1 MPPERRSERR
11 TRRRV
16 FRLWVGL
23 TVVFALLLALALPF
37 LRGEPFAYLA
47 GVPSGRPRSGTA
59 GAGAGLARLVRLAAP
74 PSRRAA
80 TAVGPPKGLTR
91 EAEAEG

>member
-47 GVPSGRPRSGTA
+47 GVPVVALDLVLLALALGWLVWFVWRPRHRGEPQQPS
-59 GAGAGLARLVRLAAP
+59 ARPR
-74 PSRRAA
+74 
-80 TAVGPPKGLTR
+80 G
-91 EAEAEG
+91 